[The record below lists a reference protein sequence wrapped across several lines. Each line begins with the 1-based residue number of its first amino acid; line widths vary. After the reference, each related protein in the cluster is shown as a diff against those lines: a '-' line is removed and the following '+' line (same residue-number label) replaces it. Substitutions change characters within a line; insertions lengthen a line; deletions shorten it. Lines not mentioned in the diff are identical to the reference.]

1 MGVITT
7 DQLQTALERSRNYTD
22 SLNTEG
28 VNNLYS
34 DLPSM
39 IAEILSGQNPEVDLS
54 ETVIGELE
62 ERVAFLEEMI
72 ENL

>member
-22 SLNTEG
+22 SLNTEST
-28 VNNLYS
+28 NNLYN
-34 DLPSM
+34 DLPSIM
-39 IAEILSGQNPEVDLS
+39 AELLSGKSTEIDLS
-54 ETVIGELE
+54 ETVVGELE

>member
-1 MGVITT
+1 MGIVTA
-7 DQLQTALERSRNYTD
+7 DQLQTALERSRDYTD
-22 SLNTEG
+22 SVNTEG

>member
-7 DQLQTALERSRNYTD
+7 DQLQTALERSRDCTD
-22 SLNTEG
+22 SVNTEG